1 MIKQYWNLLKTT
13 GISPYIWTILGILP
27 FYFIFSQTLSTIVI
41 VTGLILTVSFFVFY
55 RLAFISRNWPVY
67 IWTVLLIGISVASTT
82 LFSYVYFAFFIAY
95 FIGNIHE
102 KVPFFTMYFIHLVSM
117 SAAINFELIL
127 KEDLFLTQLPFVIIV
142 WISII
147 FLPLSIRN
155 RNVRGRLEEKLED
168 ANKRISEL
176 VKLEERQRIARDL
189 HDTLGQKLSLIG
201 LKSDLASRLI
211 YKDPEQAKAELKDVQ
226 RTSRTALNEVRKMVA
241 EMRGIRLKEELVR
254 VQQILKAAE
263 IEFHCDAELPV
274 KNVSLLTENILSM
287 CLKEAV
293 TNIVKHSNAANCHVS
308 VEQSPRD
315 ISLSIQD
322 DGKGGVTEEDML
334 KGSGLNGMRERLEFV
349 NGTLE
354 IIDQNGTLLIIK
366 VPRFVEQAERE
377 GIK

>member
-1 MIKQYWNLLKTT
+1 MIRQYWNLLKTT

-55 RLAFISRNWPVY
+55 RLAFISKSWAVY
-67 IWTVLLIGISVASTT
+67 IWTVMLIGISVASTT

-95 FIGNIHE
+95 FIGNIHL
-102 KVPFFTMYFIHLVSM
+102 KIPFFVLYFIHLVSM

-127 KEDLFLTQLPFVIIV
+127 KKDLFLTQLPFVIIV
-142 WISII
+142 WVSII

-201 LKSDLASRLI
+201 LKSDLASRLV
-211 YKDPEQAKAELKDVQ
+211 YKDPEQARAELKDVQ
-226 RTSRTALNEVRKMVA
+226 QTSRTALNEVRKMVA
-241 EMRGIRLKEELVR
+241 EMRGIRVKEELAR

-293 TNIVKHSNAANCHVS
+293 TNIVKHSDAANCHVS
-308 VEQSPRD
+308 LIQSPKE
-315 ISLSIQD
+315 ITLMVKD
-322 DGKGGVTEEDML
+322 DGKGCVTEADFS
-334 KGSGLNGMRERLEFV
+334 KGSGLHGMRERLEFV
-349 NGTLE
+349 NGTLDIKDE
-354 IIDQNGTLLIIK
+354 EGTLLVIK
-366 VPRFVEQAERE
+366 VPRFVEQKDRE
-377 GIK
+377 GAK

>member
-1 MIKQYWNLLKTT
+1 MIRQYWNLLKTT

-55 RLAFISRNWPVY
+55 RLAFISKSWAVY
-67 IWTVLLIGISVASTT
+67 IWTVMLIGISVASTT

-95 FIGNIHE
+95 FIGNINQ
-102 KVPFFTMYFIHLVSM
+102 KIPFFVLYFIHLVGM

-201 LKSDLASRLI
+201 LKSDLASRLV
-211 YKDPEQAKAELKDVQ
+211 YKDPEQARAELKDVQ
-226 RTSRTALNEVRKMVA
+226 QTSRTALNEVRKMVA
-241 EMRGIRLKEELVR
+241 EMRGIRVKEELAR

-293 TNIVKHSNAANCHVS
+293 TNIVKHSAAANCS
-308 VEQSPRD
+308 VELIQSPKE
-315 ISLSIQD
+315 ITLMVKD
-322 DGKGGVTEEDML
+322 DGKGGVTEEDFA

-349 NGTLE
+349 NGTLDIKE
-354 IIDQNGTLLIIK
+354 EGGTLLVIK
-366 VPRFVEQAERE
+366 VPRFVEQKDRE
-377 GIK
+377 GAK